1 MNNENGKFT
10 GGRFS
15 SWLVVLAGIILG
27 QAVLYGPSLIGQ
39 KILLP
44 LDILTQRGIYIPQTP
59 ETARSVPQNGELS
72 DLIYLF
78 EPARQFAISEI
89 HQGRFPLWAPYHYG
103 GVPFVWPKYS
113 LFLLLECCTKSPVI
127 LAWGQLFAALVAGT
141 GMHFFCRQSLRVGF
155 WPATVCAW
163 CYPLTAFFVLW
174 QGYPTGLAVYWL
186 PWIFLCVDKTARGT
200 SPLAAIGLSLVTFLV
215 LTSGHID
222 VAGQVLLGSGLYA
235 IWCLWNTYPGE
246 WFCRK
251 SRTAFAMLV
260 LGWGLGFLLAAP
272 HMLPLLE
279 YAQTGSRMAHR
290 NEGAEERPPVGL
302 AALPQVVLPD
312 IYGTNEKGSIFITP
326 FEPNLSESASAAY
339 TGVLATLLVAP
350 LAWCS
355 RRHRAAN
362 AFWIFLAFFGLSWC
376 LDVPG
381 LVDLLRLPGLNL
393 MSHDRLVF
401 LTSFA
406 ILALTATGLENLLH
420 GPIQRRWWFWLP
432 AALLAALFGW
442 CAYRCMVLPEPIATQ
457 SAFDAFYQKKMGLIQ
472 ITTDVEPIQAWFSRH
487 YTMMAEL
494 CALGFLGWLL
504 VWIQG
509 PGRFRLFPVL
519 AIFLVGDLLQFGH
532 DRSTQCDPNLYYPE
546 IPVLDQIAKSS
557 SGRVIGFNCLPAS
570 LAMMQGLSDVKGY
583 DGIDPMRMVD
593 LLKTTAMPDEIAPY
607 AKIQFLMPKG
617 YFSLPGTVQMVP
629 VLDMLNVRYGV
640 FRGTPPPSV
649 KPAFQGNDYWVL
661 INSNA
666 LPRVFVPKSVKTATS
681 DGEELKALASLHF
694 NPADVAYVESPVEL
708 PTLCRGTAEI
718 TNEIPTR
725 IMVSVHMETP
735 GLVVL
740 ADNWDKGWRAYWNG
754 RPVPILRANYAIRGV
769 VVPAGNGTLEF
780 IYKPASLV
788 LGLWLAGLALI
799 VLSCWLAAIR
809 IRMIKTKT
817 SSSFD

>member
-1 MNNENGKFT
+1 MKNLQPGKNLKFLIVT
-10 GGRFS
+10 
-15 SWLVVLAGIILG
+15 AGIVLG

-44 LDILTQRGIYIPQTP
+44 LDILAQPGIYIPQTP
-59 ETARSVPQNGELS
+59 ETAKRVPQSGELS
-72 DLIYLF
+72 DLIYQF
-78 EPARQFAISEI
+78 EPARQFAVSEI
-89 HQGRFPLWAPYHYG
+89 HQGRFPLWAPFHYG

-127 LAWGQLFAALVAGT
+127 LAWGQLFAALVAGI
-141 GMHFFCRQSLRVGF
+141 GMYFFCRQSLRVSF
-155 WPATVCAW
+155 WPATICAW

-174 QGYPTGLAVYWL
+174 QGFPTGLAVYWL

-200 SPLAAIGLSLVTFLV
+200 SPLAAIGLSIVTFLA
-215 LTSGHID
+215 LTSGHLD
-222 VAGQVLLGSGLYA
+222 VAGQVLLGSGIYA
-235 IWCLWNTYPGE
+235 SWCLWNTCPGE

-251 SRTAFAMLV
+251 SRTAMAMLV

-272 HMLPLLE
+272 HLLPLLE

-290 NEGAEERPPVGL
+290 NEGMEERPPAGL
-302 AALPQVVLPD
+302 TAMPQVVLPD

-362 AFWIFLAFFGLSWC
+362 AFWIFLAFFGLSWA
-376 LDVPG
+376 LNVPG
-381 LVDLLRLPGLNL
+381 FVNLLRLPGLNM
-393 MSHDRLVF
+393 MSHNRLVF

-406 ILALTATGLENLLH
+406 ILVLTALGLETVLH

-457 SAFDAFYQKKMGLIQ
+457 PAFDAFYQEHWGYAQ
-472 ITTDVEPIQAWFSRH
+472 VPTDMEPIQAWFSRH
-487 YTMMAEL
+487 YTIMAEL

-509 PGRFRLFPVL
+509 MGRFRLFPVL
-519 AIFLVGDLLQFGH
+519 AIFLVGDLLQFGYGH
-532 DRSTQCDPNLYYPE
+532 SAQCDPKLYYPG

-557 SGRVIGFNCLPAS
+557 PGRVIGFNCLPAS
-570 LAMMQGLSDVKGY
+570 LAMMQGLNDIRGY
-583 DGIDPMRMVD
+583 DSIDPMRMVD
-593 LLKTTAMPDEIAPY
+593 LLKTTAIPDEIASY
-607 AKIQFLMPKG
+607 AKTQFLMPKG
-617 YFSLPGTVQMVP
+617 YFSLAGTVQMVP
-629 VLDMLNVRYGV
+629 ILDMLDVRYGV

-666 LPRVFVPKSVKTATS
+666 LPRVFVPKSVKAATS
-681 DGEELKALASLHF
+681 DGEELETLASPQF
-694 NPADVAYVESPVEL
+694 NPADVALVETTVEL
-708 PTLCRGTAEI
+708 PALCRGIAEI
-718 TNEIPTR
+718 TNEIPTH
-725 IMVSVHMETP
+725 ITISAHMETP

-740 ADNWDKGWRAYWNG
+740 ADNWDRGWRAYWNG
-754 RPVPILRANYAIRGV
+754 RPVPVLRANYAIRGV

-780 IYKPASLV
+780 IYKPASLI
-788 LGLWLAGLALI
+788 LGLWLAGLAVI
-799 VLSCWLAAIR
+799 VLAGWLIAIK
-809 IRMIKTKT
+809 IRMVKTKVPPL
-817 SSSFD
+817 FGQ